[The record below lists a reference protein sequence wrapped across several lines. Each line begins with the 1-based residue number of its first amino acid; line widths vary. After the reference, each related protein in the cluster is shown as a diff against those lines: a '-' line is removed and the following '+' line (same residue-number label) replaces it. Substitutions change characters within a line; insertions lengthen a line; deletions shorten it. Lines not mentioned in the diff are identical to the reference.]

1 MKYLF
6 DVTCQP
12 NRNIIKLEVIDKQ
25 GGMPINNI
33 ARTVVFEAGMDNEE
47 PDLGQLLNEIIDN
60 MRLTVKEREE
70 AKYESKVLKDYLQNY
85 SNENNSNENNSN
97 ENNSNKDHSDDTNK
111 QLILE

>member
-1 MKYLF
+1 
-6 DVTCQP
+6 
-12 NRNIIKLEVIDKQ
+12 
-25 GGMPINNI
+25 
-33 ARTVVFEAGMDNEE
+33 
-47 PDLGQLLNEIIDN
+47 
-60 MRLTVKEREE
+60 MRLTVKERKE

>member
-70 AKYESKVLKDYLQNY
+70 AKYESKVLKDYIQNY
-85 SNENNSNENNSN
+85 SNKNNSNENNSN
-97 ENNSNKDHSDDTNK
+97 DTDK
-111 QLILE
+111 LILEECI

>member
-12 NRNIIKLEVIDKQ
+12 NSNIIKLEVIDKQ

-33 ARTVVFEAGMDNEE
+33 SRTVVFEAGIDNEE

-85 SNENNSNENNSN
+85 SNENNSNE
-97 ENNSNKDHSDDTNK
+97 DHSDDTNK

>member
-33 ARTVVFEAGMDNEE
+33 SRTVVFEAGVDNEE
-47 PDLGQLLNEIIDN
+47 PDLCQLLNEIIDN

-70 AKYESKVLKDYLQNY
+70 AKYESKVLKDYIQNY
-85 SNENNSNENNSN
+85 SNENSNKSNSNDMD
-97 ENNSNKDHSDDTNK
+97 K
-111 QLILE
+111 LILEECI

>member
-70 AKYESKVLKDYLQNY
+70 AKYESKVLKDYIQNY
-85 SNENNSNENNSN
+85 SNENNSNE
-97 ENNSNKDHSDDTNK
+97 DHSDDTDK
-111 QLILE
+111 QLILEQCV